1 MKIKVIIPNVGM
13 ARSTLDQREAMLKTY
28 ARPDT
33 VISVDCIASGP
44 ESIEGDYDEVL
55 AAPEIVERAVA
66 AEREGYDAVII
77 YCSSD
82 PALAAARELVS
93 IPVVGP
99 GEASILT
106 ALALGHRLSIITVL
120 EETIPGNVGRYYRL
134 GLPEWR
140 LASVRSLGIP
150 VSRLR
155 DDLEQT
161 YAALLATGRRC
172 RDEDGAHVIVLACL
186 GMAGLGARL
195 QKELGIPVVDPAFVS
210 VAWAEELGAIGLVHS
225 RISYP
230 KPADKVRVSLCRSE
244 PTKPGPREGG
254 ESEAAQR

>member
-1 MKIKVIIPNVGM
+1 MRIKVIIPNVGM
-13 ARSTLDQREAMLKTY
+13 ARSTLDQREAMLKTH
-28 ARPDT
+28 AREDT
-33 VISVDCIASGP
+33 VISVDCISSGP

-55 AAPEIVERAVA
+55 AAPEIVERAVV
-66 AEREGYDAVII
+66 AEGEGYDAIII

-82 PALAAARELVS
+82 PALAAAREMVS

-99 GEASILT
+99 GEASMLV
-106 ALALGHRLSIITVL
+106 AMALGHRLSIITVL
-120 EETIPGNVGRYYRL
+120 QETVPNNLQHYHRL
-134 GLPEWR
+134 GFPEWR

-186 GMAGLGARL
+186 GMAGLGSRL

-210 VAWAEELGAIGLVHS
+210 VAWAEQLAAIGLMQS
-225 RISYP
+225 RVSYP
-230 KPADKVRVSLCRSE
+230 RPADKVRVSLCRR
-244 PTKPGPREGG
+244 GVAGG
-254 ESEAAQR
+254 AAAVNGK